1 MIFSGNNNLSLNH
14 QTGLSFSIDLKFN
27 NSSGYCELGFSGLNP
42 SAIPKEKVS
51 YIFDKS
57 KLYDPESRLIYFY
70 KNDQSINLSGS
81 INPISYSYYIDGN
94 LLCLNGKKQPFNL
107 NKFYLN
113 TSGCTVDAD
122 LKILGDVPNYNISLN
137 KFNVS
142 GLLTGTINNNSL
154 SQFKI
159 YSGVVTAPT
168 GFSVNSINLDVL
180 TGNIPSFIIINTL
193 NATKNQINDG
203 TVYPITLNLYTNFGL
218 ISRIYNA
225 TGNFIKDLQVIL
237 NLNQGFD
244 FDTINSISG
253 INDIKNQE
261 YNLNFYIKSGSNNNL
276 PKNLSLNLEYFGG
289 KTGLLYQ
296 DILGTGIQNIT
307 LTGLITGSG
316 ILSKT
321 VSMAAT
327 GYDFLANS
335 EKTGYITGIAQNIF
349 FATGFNS
356 TSGFLPSTGF
366 FNGNLIYKNI
376 PFNKSGYSIDGIN
389 DYSNSFINDYNYYE
403 NKVLTGFNPSSNF
416 LFGSNIA
423 SNSNHSI
430 LAISAY
436 SGNIGN
442 YTGAGLV
449 YIFTGNNNWIQTT
462 ILSGSDANTGDN
474 FGYSLSMNN
483 DGNILAVGSPNKN
496 LGTGI
501 NTYTGAGAVYI
512 FNRNGTNWIESAI
525 ITGSGSNPGDK
536 FGHSLELSQNGTVLI
551 VGSPNKNIG
560 SGINTYTGAGMAH
573 LFSFESN
580 IWNPLVQISGAS
592 ALSRDGFGHS
602 VSLSSDGYTVAV
614 GATGRDVGS
623 YANLGSIY
631 LFKADQFNFPSWD
644 YNSRLTGSNSLA
656 EDNLGYSV
664 KVNTDGTTIL
674 ASSINNTSKAGHV
687 YVFTGDMFNSVA
699 YRQSQR
705 LRPLDL
711 SPGDNFGHSLTI
723 NNNSNLLCIS
733 SPYNSYSSLISGG
746 SCYVFEKNNSFWIE
760 KQKITGN
767 LNYTQNYNKFGSAVV
782 FDNLGSNLLVGSE
795 LFDTGSYNNIGS
807 VYTFKNVNF
816 TGYLG
821 QVTGTGIVSYDSVL
835 FATGNIT
842 GSLYNKTFFDV
853 FDMQTGYY
861 INNQL
866 TGIQSF
872 KTGNLILN
880 QSYKSSG
887 IIDPLIDSIYLS
899 IKAKNYPDDEAIT
912 GKLIIS
918 GYDNGDDN
926 NSVIINYITGKK

>member
-1 MIFSGNNNLSLNH
+1 MIFSGNNNLSFNY

-57 KLYDPESRLIYFY
+57 KLYDPEGRLIYFY

-180 TGNIPSFIIINTL
+180 TGNIPSFIVIDTL

-244 FDTINSISG
+244 FDIINSISG

-289 KTGLLYQ
+289 KTGLFYQ
-296 DILGTGIQNIT
+296 DILGTGIQNVI
-307 LTGLITGSG
+307 LTGLITGSST
-316 ILSKT
+316 LSKI

-327 GYDFLANS
+327 GYDFLSNL
-335 EKTGYITGIAQNIF
+335 EKTGYITGVAQGLF
-349 FATGFNS
+349 FATGLNS
-356 TSGFLPSTGF
+356 TSGSLSSTGF

-376 PFNKSGYSIDGIN
+376 FFNKSGFPINGIN
-389 DYSNSFINDYNYYE
+389 DYSNSFVNDYHYYE
-403 NKVLTGFNPSSNF
+403 NKVLTGSSSNNNF

-423 SNSNHSI
+423 SNHDHSI
-430 LAISAY
+430 LAISAP

-449 YIFTGNNNWIQTT
+449 YIFTGNNNWIQTA
-462 ILSGSDANTGDN
+462 ILSGSNANTGDN
-474 FGYSLSMNN
+474 FGYALSMN
-483 DGNILAVGSPNKN
+483 DSGTVLAISSPNKN
-496 LGTGI
+496 LDTGI
-501 NTYTGAGAVYI
+501 NTLTGAGAVYI
-512 FNRNGTNWIESAI
+512 FNKNDSNWTESTI
-525 ITGSGSNPGDK
+525 ITGSGSHAGQR
-536 FGHSLELSQNGTVLI
+536 FGHSLELSKDGNILVVGT
-551 VGSPNKNIG
+551 PNKDLITG
-560 SGINTYTGAGMAH
+560 FNTYIGAGVASIFAYQTNVWRE
-573 LFSFESN
+573 LQQVNASN
-580 IWNPLVQISGAS
+580 PEDQ
-592 ALSRDGFGHS
+592 DGFGHS
-602 VSLSSDGYTVAV
+602 VSLSSDGYVV
-614 GATGRDVGS
+614 GIGATGKYVES
-623 YANLGSIY
+623 YQNLGSLH
-631 LFKADQFNFPSWD
+631 LFKGNQFNID
-644 YNSRLTGSNSLA
+644 YWQEKAILTGNNSSA
-656 EDNLGYSV
+656 RDSLGYSI
-664 KVNTDGTTIL
+664 KVSYDGNTIL
-674 ASSINNTSKAGHV
+674 SSSIKNNSNAGYA
-687 YVFTGDMFNSVA
+687 YVFTGDMFGEFD
-699 YRQSQR
+699 YKQSQR
-705 LRPLDL
+705 LQSSD
-711 SPGDNFGHSLTI
+711 SSAGDNFGYSLTM
-723 NNNSNLLCIS
+723 NKSANLLCIS
-733 SPYNSYSSLISGG
+733 SPYDSYSNLTSGG
-746 SCYVFEKNNSFWIE
+746 SCYIFEKNNFSWTE

-767 LNYTQNYNKFGSAVV
+767 INYTQSYNKFGNIVSLNN
-782 FDNLGSNLLVGSE
+782 DGTNLLVGSE

-807 VYTFKNVNF
+807 VYNFKNVNL

-821 QVTGTGIVSYDSVL
+821 EITGTGIVSYDSIL
-835 FATGNIT
+835 FATGNIP
-842 GSLYNKTFFDV
+842 GSTYNKPFFDV

-866 TGIQSF
+866 TGIESF
-872 KTGNLILN
+872 KTGNLIFN

-899 IKAKNYPDDEAIT
+899 IKAKNYPDNEEIT

-918 GYDNGDDN
+918 GYDNANDN

>member
-122 LKILGDVPNYNISLN
+122 LKILGDVPNYDISLN

-180 TGNIPSFIIINTL
+180 TGNIPSFIVIDTL

-244 FDTINSISG
+244 FDVINSISG
-253 INDIKNQE
+253 INGIKNQE

-276 PKNLSLNLEYFGG
+276 SKNLSLNLEYFGG
-289 KTGLLYQ
+289 KTGLFYQ
-296 DILGTGIQNIT
+296 DIFSTGVQDVV

-316 ILSKT
+316 ILSKI
-321 VSMAAT
+321 VSMPAT
-327 GYDFLANS
+327 GYDFLSNL
-335 EKTGYITGIAQNIF
+335 EKTGYITGVAQGLF
-349 FATGFNS
+349 YATGSNYN
-356 TSGFLPSTGF
+356 TGYLRSTGLLD
-366 FNGNLIYKNI
+366 GNLIYKDLTYNESG
-376 PFNKSGYSIDGIN
+376 FADNGFVNYNKYIN
-389 DYSNSFINDYNYYE
+389 DSHFYNG
-403 NKVLTGFNPSSNF
+403 KILTGTTIKNSY
-416 LFGSNIA
+416 LFGHSIA
-423 SNSNHSI
+423 SNYDHTI
-430 LAISAY
+430 VAVSAP
-436 SGNIGN
+436 SGNIN
-442 YTGAGLV
+442 AATGIGLV
-449 YIFTGNNNWIQTT
+449 YIFTGNNLSQSHILSGNDTLAGDNFGYSVSMNEDGNILVVGAPNKTVTTGINVLNNAGMVYIFNKNGANWIQSTK
-462 ILSGSDANTGDN
+462 ISGSNCNSGDRFGYSLELSKDGLVLVVGAPSKNIGSGTSTYTGAGLSYVFSNQSNDWVEIIKISGKDTKANDAFGSSVSLSRNGYVIGIGATGVDIGSSSNLGSVYLFSGTEFSSNWQQNIKLTGNNSLAEDKFGYAVKVSPNGNTIFASSINNSTGAGHVYAFTGDMYNEFSYRQKQRLRSSDLISGDN
-474 FGYSLSMNN
+474 FGYSLSCN
-483 DGNILAVGSPNKN
+483 DDASLLAISSPFSSYPNFNK
-496 LGTGI
+496 
-501 NTYTGAGAVYI
+501 AGAVYI
-512 FNRNGTNWIESAI
+512 F
-525 ITGSGSNPGDK
+525 TGN
-536 FGHSLELSQNGTVLI
+536 
-551 VGSPNKNIG
+551 
-560 SGINTYTGAGMAH
+560 
-573 LFSFESN
+573 
-580 IWNPLVQISGAS
+580 
-592 ALSRDGFGHS
+592 
-602 VSLSSDGYTVAV
+602 
-614 GATGRDVGS
+614 
-623 YANLGSIY
+623 NL
-631 LFKADQFNFPSWD
+631 N
-644 YNSRLTGSNSLA
+644 
-656 EDNLGYSV
+656 
-664 KVNTDGTTIL
+664 
-674 ASSINNTSKAGHV
+674 
-687 YVFTGDMFNSVA
+687 
-699 YRQSQR
+699 
-705 LRPLDL
+705 
-711 SPGDNFGHSLTI
+711 
-723 NNNSNLLCIS
+723 
-733 SPYNSYSSLISGG
+733 
-746 SCYVFEKNNSFWIE
+746 WIE

-767 LNYTQNYNKFGSAVV
+767 SNYIQSDSRFGNYLYFNNIGN
-782 FDNLGSNLLVGSE
+782 NLIVGSE
-795 LFDTGSYNNIGS
+795 LFDTGSFSDAGS
-807 VYTFKNVNF
+807 IYTFKNINLSGF
-816 TGYLG
+816 LS
-821 QVTGTGIVSYDSVL
+821 QISGTGIVSYNSIV

-842 GSLYNKTFFDV
+842 GSPYNKTFFDV

-866 TGIQSF
+866 TGIKSF

-899 IKAKNYPDDEAIT
+899 IKAKNYPDNEAIT

-918 GYDNGDDN
+918 GYDNTNDY
-926 NSVIINYITGKK
+926 NSVIINYITGRK